1 MAEFSKEVLINLI
14 REELPKEGALT
25 SDEIITNMKVIDT
38 GIDSLSLFELLSNL
52 EEEYNIEIPDRVI
65 NAEITI
71 NELFEEIKK
80 LIN

>member
-1 MAEFSKEVLINLI
+1 MAEFSQELLINLI
-14 REELPKEGALT
+14 KEELPKEGALT
-25 SDEIITNMKVIDT
+25 SDEIISKMKVIDT

-52 EEEYNIEIPDRVI
+52 EEEYNIEIPERVI